1 MIEIINLTK
10 NYGSFK
16 ALDNVSL
23 KIDTGE
29 SVCLLGENGAGKST
43 LIKCILGMLEFTG
56 TIKINTNIINTAL
69 VSHKLDIGYIPQEP
83 VFYDMKVNELLS
95 FFATLRKSDRNRIDD
110 SLNITGLTEHMNK
123 RTSELSGGL
132 KQRLSFAIALLSD
145 PPVLILDEPTS
156 NLDAYA
162 RLDLMKLVKELKVM
176 GKTVLFSSHRLDEV
190 ELLADRV
197 YILKKGKVINESTEK
212 NLIDN
217 LGLKTK
223 IILLVD
229 NSKNEAA
236 VRILKSIGINTISQN
251 GAGISIN
258 VENSSKLR
266 VMKQIL
272 GSQIELIDLRVEAPT
287 MDEIIRSL

>member
-23 KIDTGE
+23 RIDTGE

-43 LIKCILGMLEFTG
+43 LIKCILGMLEFSG
-56 TIKINTNIINTAL
+56 AIKINNNIIDTDS
-69 VSHKLDIGYIPQEP
+69 VSHRLDIGYIPQEP
-83 VFYDMKVNELLS
+83 VFYDMKVDELLS
-95 FFATLRKSDRNRIDD
+95 FFAVLRKSDKNRIDD
-110 SLNITGLTEHMNK
+110 SLNITGLTEHMSK
-123 RTSELSGGL
+123 KTSELSGGL

-156 NLDAYA
+156 NLDAHA
-162 RLDLMKLVKELKVM
+162 RLDLMKLVKKLKLM

-197 YILKKGKVINESTEK
+197 YILKKGKLINESTEK
-212 NLIDN
+212 NLIDK

-223 IILLVD
+223 IIISVD
-229 NSKNEAA
+229 NTNYRSAMET
-236 VRILKSIGINTISQN
+236 LKSIGIESISQN
-251 GAGISIN
+251 GTGISIN
-258 VENSSKLR
+258 VENSSKLQ

-272 GSQIELIDLRVEAPT
+272 ESEIELKDLSVETPT